1 MKFTLHVLS
10 TALIF
15 SVLVSSYK
23 TDPVKTIT
31 VDKLNE
37 SGYVFDVNV
46 SRINSKY
53 SEIASAVF
61 RDKLV
66 IVSSKKIG
74 AFVTKIDNLTKE
86 PFTDLFCMDI
96 KNKKNK
102 SDFSSPLLFSRILN
116 TKASEGQVA
125 FSKDESIIYYTRSKK
140 ESSANYKIYMATLK
154 KDSYGE
160 WINHIELSISSDNYS
175 VENPHVSAD
184 GKFLYFAS
192 NMPGGFGGFDLY
204 KANITK
210 DGGIG
215 EPMNLGSFVNSAEDE
230 KYPRTSDKGK
240 ELYFSSKGFNSIGG
254 YDIFISNLSN
264 GDYSKPRNLGY
275 AINSI
280 KDEIGFMI
288 INENTGVFSSNKNF
302 KSRGFNIY
310 HFKADAIYRELQG
323 VVVTEDDRILPN
335 STVVLLNDEGKEIER
350 QTTSVDASYRFK
362 VKAFG
367 DYQLVAVRE
376 GFEDYNLKFDSGE
389 NTLRSVLRL
398 SPNVTYSKKSKP
410 QP

>member
-1 MKFTLHVLS
+1 MV
-10 TALIF
+10 
-15 SVLVSSYK
+15 
-23 TDPVKTIT
+23 
-31 VDKLNE
+31 
-37 SGYVFDVNV
+37 
-46 SRINSKY
+46 
-53 SEIASAVF
+53 
-61 RDKLV
+61 
-66 IVSSKKIG
+66 
-74 AFVTKIDNLTKE
+74 
-86 PFTDLFCMDI
+86 
-96 KNKKNK
+96 
-102 SDFSSPLLFSRILN
+102 
-116 TKASEGQVA
+116 
-125 FSKDESIIYYTRSKK
+125 
-140 ESSANYKIYMATLK
+140 
-154 KDSYGE
+154 
-160 WINHIELSISSDNYS
+160 
-175 VENPHVSAD
+175 
-184 GKFLYFAS
+184 
-192 NMPGGFGGFDLY
+192 